1 MRTHSGT
8 MYNRAGYILTNKKN
22 FRLIYL
28 SIEIKLFNL
37 TEVLNNIDFSYLS
50 MLENMHDK
58 NGTKQS
64 QHIGNKRR
72 VEVDFR
78 ITVETI

>member
-1 MRTHSGT
+1 MFKHLQPCS
-8 MYNRAGYILTNKKN
+8 NTN
-22 FRLIYL
+22 YT
-28 SIEIKLFNL
+28 FNL
-37 TEVLNNIDFSYLS
+37 TEVLNNRDFSYLS

-58 NGTKQS
+58 NSTKQG

-78 ITVETI
+78 ITVETIKNKSY